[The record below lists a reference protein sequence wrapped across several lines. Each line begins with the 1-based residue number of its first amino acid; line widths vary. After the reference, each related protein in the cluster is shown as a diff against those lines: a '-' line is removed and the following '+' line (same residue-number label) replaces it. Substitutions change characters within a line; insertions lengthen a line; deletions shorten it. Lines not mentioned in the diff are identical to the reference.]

1 MSRLPH
7 LSLPTLLICVATL
20 AIGYFGFS
28 TVRYVIHNYSLNQQE
43 SQMRA
48 EIRQLDQD
56 HADLMSVRD
65 YLQSDQYVEQVAR
78 RTLGLVHPGETLVIV
93 SPADDVPKAASIVPA
108 MTPGAPWWRQ
118 LFFDPAPTPT
128 PHTP

>member
-7 LSLPTLLICVATL
+7 LSLPTLLICAAVL

-28 TVRYVIHNYSLNQQE
+28 TGRYVIHNYQLKQQE
-43 SQMRA
+43 AQVRDDV
-48 EIRQLDQD
+48 RQLDQD
-56 HADLMSVRD
+56 HAELLAARE

-93 SPADDVPKAASIVPA
+93 SAAADVPPASPTPA
-108 MTPGAPWWRQ
+108 PAVSGAPWWKQ
-118 LFFDPAPTPT
+118 LYFDAVPTPT
-128 PHTP
+128 P